1 MSLTVNAKVNLFLA
15 VGSRRSDGFHDLR
28 SVFHSVSLSDVLDV
42 ALSDAGV
49 TIEVRGGDAGQ
60 DRDNLAVKAAEAY
73 LAAAGIDLGVHIVL
87 EKSIP
92 VGGGMAGGS
101 ADAAGVLIALD
112 RLDGSLDRGQLL
124 EIAASLG
131 SDVPYCLIG
140 GPAIVTGRGE
150 HVDPLPP
157 PERPLDLVACVSDRP
172 LSTAA
177 VYERWDLVGETS
189 QHDHLA
195 MVAALATGDPQQ
207 VASLLHNDLET
218 GAFDLRPALKAGKQ
232 ALLEA
237 GALGALV
244 SGSGPSLFGVC
255 TDHGHAEEVAGKL
268 KGRFDRVEVVQTRP
282 ACIEPR

>member
-1 MSLTVNAKVNLFLA
+1 MLLNVNAKVNLFLA
-15 VGSRRSDGFHDLR
+15 IGPRRSDGFHDLR

-42 ALSDAGV
+42 VLSDHGV
-49 TIEVRGGDAGQ
+49 TVEVHGGDAGP

-73 LAAAGIDLGVHIVL
+73 LAAAGLDRGAHIVL

-92 VGGGMAGGS
+92 IGGGMAGGS

-112 RLDGSLDRGQLL
+112 RLDGSLDHGQLL

-131 SDVPYCLIG
+131 SDVPYCLSG
-140 GPAIVTGRGE
+140 GPAIVTGKGE
-150 HVDPLPP
+150 HVEPVPAHG
-157 PERPLDLVACVSDRP
+157 PLDLVLCISDHP

-177 VYERWDLVGETS
+177 VYERWDAMGETS

-195 MVAALATGDPQQ
+195 MVVALVTGDPQQ
-207 VASLLHNDLET
+207 VASLLRNDLEAA
-218 GAFDLRPALKAGKQ
+218 AFDLRPNLYDGKQ
-232 ALLEA
+232 ALLRA

-255 TDHGHAEEVAGKL
+255 ADQSHAREVAGKL
-268 KGRFDRVEVVQTRP
+268 GGRFNRVEVVQTRP
-282 ACIEPR
+282 ACIEPP